1 MGSAAILFTRVGSLD
16 GSAPARSGRAQDRR
30 IPMTFIRHVVF
41 RGRVQGVGFR
51 AFVEDEAART
61 GVEGWVRNR
70 RDGTVEAVFAGDPKA
85 VEDTIAACRKG
96 SYAARVDGIEARDGR
111 EDELALRGDK
121 NKFAVLQTVS
131 ARFRVARSARTAPR
145 TRAA

>member
-1 MGSAAILFTRVGSLD
+1 VSV
-16 GSAPARSGRAQDRR
+16 
-30 IPMTFIRHVVF
+30 IRHVVF

-70 RDGTVEAVFAGDPKA
+70 RDGTVEAVFAGDAKA

-96 SYAARVDGIEARDGR
+96 SYAARVDGAEMRDGSA
-111 EDELALRGDK
+111 DELALRG
-121 NKFAVLQTVS
+121 NRGKFAVLPTV
-131 ARFRVARSARTAPR
+131 
-145 TRAA
+145 